1 MIILL
6 FVLIGAFIFIFLDK
20 GKDKDK
26 NIETSN
32 NNKHVQTELNKDNVL
47 SESNNSEN
55 NKDNQTE
62 ENKDIEIIYQNLEDK
77 NISSND
83 SKMVKEIVEKFIIA
97 YCNVSEGIN
106 PKTRLESVKSL
117 IETSLYDNLSN
128 IINTE
133 TDLATE
139 YYVYRNINKIVVH
152 TIEKTNGKIK
162 VGVTVFS
169 DYLNKDLSTQIEDA
183 KQDYTITLVK
193 KNNNMIIDSCIENFK

>member
-20 GKDKDK
+20 DKDK

-32 NNKHVQTELNKDNVL
+32 NNTHVKTELNKDNVL

-55 NKDNQTE
+55 NKDNQTK
-62 ENKDIEIIYQNLEDK
+62 ENKDIEISYQNLEDK

-83 SKMVKEIVEKFIIA
+83 SKIIKEIVEKFIIA
-97 YCNVSEGIN
+97 YCSVSEGLN

-117 IETSLYDNLSN
+117 MTTSLYEELNN
-128 IINTE
+128 IINVE

-152 TIEKTNGKIK
+152 TIETTNGKIK

-183 KQDYTITLVK
+183 PQDYTITLVK
-193 KNNNMIIDSCIENFK
+193 KNNNMIIDSCTENFK

>member
-6 FVLIGAFIFIFLDK
+6 FVLIGAFIFIFLY
-20 GKDKDK
+20 KDKDK
-26 NIETSN
+26 NIETLN
-32 NNKHVQTELNKDNVL
+32 NNTHIQTELNKDNVL

-55 NKDNQTE
+55 NKDNQTK
-62 ENKDIEIIYQNLEDK
+62 ENKDIEISYQNLEDK

-83 SKMVKEIVEKFIIA
+83 SKMVKEMVEKFIIA
-97 YCNVSEGIN
+97 YCSVSEGIN

-117 IETSLYDNLSN
+117 MTTSLYEELNN
-128 IINTE
+128 IINVE

-152 TIEKTNGKIK
+152 TIETTNGKIK

-183 KQDYTITLVK
+183 PQDYTITLVK
-193 KNNNMIIDSCIENFK
+193 KNNNMIIDSCTENFK